1 MHNVVLLAV
10 DVSLSCRAF
19 LLSVDVV
26 RATLWRLRIYFIMVG
41 AISILLASLA
51 DLSSAYFFSCWCSL
65 LGWSD

>member
-1 MHNVVLLAV
+1 V
-10 DVSLSCRAF
+10 F
-19 LLSVDVV
+19 LLSVDDV

-41 AISILLASLA
+41 AISVLLASLA